1 MYTFVMTTDLPVNKK
16 KVNYFELKHA
26 EKGLS
31 FSECWIEYHSVMSVL
46 TISRFLFIFKNILKQ
61 IISRIR

>member
-31 FSECWIEYHSVMSVL
+31 FSEC
-46 TISRFLFIFKNILKQ
+46 
-61 IISRIR
+61 